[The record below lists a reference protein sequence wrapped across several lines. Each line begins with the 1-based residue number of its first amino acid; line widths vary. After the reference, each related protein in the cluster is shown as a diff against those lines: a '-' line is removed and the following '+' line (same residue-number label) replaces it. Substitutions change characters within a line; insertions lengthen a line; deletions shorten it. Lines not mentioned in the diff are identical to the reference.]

1 MPNKRLQPVLD
12 YIHSYLDRPLLLAEL
27 AEISGISQYYF
38 CRLFKQSM
46 GIAPYQYVLGQRMEK
61 AKELLQQ
68 RKYAIALH
76 QTVYGLLLVCAFSVG
91 LAVVLV
97 TIGLVIIYAHQWL
110 KRFSWVQPLQ
120 QYTPIISA
128 IAVII
133 GGSILMVCAVI

>member
-1 MPNKRLQPVLD
+1 
-12 YIHSYLDRPLLLAEL
+12 
-27 AEISGISQYYF
+27 
-38 CRLFKQSM
+38 M